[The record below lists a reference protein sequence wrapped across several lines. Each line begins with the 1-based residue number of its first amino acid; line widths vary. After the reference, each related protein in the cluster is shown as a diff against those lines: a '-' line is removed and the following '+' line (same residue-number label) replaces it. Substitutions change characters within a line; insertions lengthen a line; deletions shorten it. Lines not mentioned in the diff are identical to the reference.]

1 MFDSLQ
7 PNGTVALR
15 ASLSMGFSMQ
25 EYWSGL
31 SFLPPG
37 YLPDP
42 GAETSSPTSPAL
54 AARFFTA
61 ELPAN
66 RNMHIV
72 LGESLEPSVGLNLLS
87 KRLA

>member
-7 PNGTVALR
+7 PSGTVAR
-15 ASLSMGFSMQ
+15 QASQSMGFSMH

-37 YLPDP
+37 YLPNP

-54 AARFFTA
+54 AADS
-61 ELPAN
+61 LP
-66 RNMHIV
+66 
-72 LGESLEPSVGLNLLS
+72 LS
-87 KRLA
+87 YQQIEIRTLF